1 MQISKPGVLSLFL
14 TIFFSIASVS
24 PSKNSRLSIST
35 PITNNHLQVTNRN
48 KTKDSG
54 LVSTRATI
62 LADAF
67 SSKKKKKSPNFT
79 FNNKKT
85 GMGNPNWKHKVRP
98 NVIIEESSSEFDSTK
113 TVPQGASLSNR
124 SKVRAENRRKTIV
137 MDQDV
142 KHNGKVQSQL
152 LNSIGVHS
160 DLEGDMVDVDEDTHL
175 KIGPGRFSQN
185 FQKSIM
191 EQVTKKED
199 DEEFFNETLLNR
211 NTYLKTKKDS
221 GESSQSQSSGKKS
234 DQSELYGQNNKNNN
248 LTLDEEL
255 KLEEYIRGLKGDRVD
270 QEFEKM
276 TQIKKLSIIAQNKTS
291 NLDMAMQGLVFTRFF
306 FKKHHISKVV
316 ESSFS
321 DYYYCS
327 VHIDKT
333 QDFLARYVFKESQ
346 HPHYVMSDQ
355 QRLAFHNARGS
366 FNHLKDPKRTHKDA
380 SKSKKKYL
388 MKYSL
393 LKRFEE
399 SYDAFTGL
407 ISKINFLF
415 GQRIKERETVN
426 IHLGV
431 AIQSLSTTT
440 GDTFE
445 RIIKKYYSEFRK
457 IRLNAE
463 NYMGDLTVGLNEI
476 TCDIRDMMAFY
487 HVLPRFSVV
496 YRHMH
501 EMLQMKDDPIVNFY
515 RDRIVQLLY
524 DWQFTTRK
532 YMKIYSLFN
541 FWVVYLS
548 AIFEMPFDM
557 VHNHQLRIVLVQRA
571 VLEWLDASDNVIK
584 YRGELKAIMSRFEKK
599 FLKIVDVFEG
609 LEDHIGIRIPFNIQ
623 PLEEVNSAGRGAL
636 TWIVV
641 GSLIMFWKY

>member
-1 MQISKPGVLSLFL
+1 MQISKAGVISLFL

-24 PSKNSRLSIST
+24 PVKNSRLSIAA
-35 PITNNHLQVTNRN
+35 PITNNHLSLGNRN

-67 SSKKKKKSPNFT
+67 STHKKKKSPSFT
-79 FNNKKT
+79 HNNKKT
-85 GMGNPNWKHKVRP
+85 GSINPNWKQKTGP
-98 NVIIEESSSEFDSTK
+98 NVIIEESSSEYQSTK
-113 TVPQGASLSNR
+113 TVPQGVSLSNK
-124 SKVRAENRRKTIV
+124 SKVRPETNRKTIV
-137 MDQDV
+137 MDQDLKHKSKV
-142 KHNGKVQSQL
+142 KSQL
-152 LNSIGVHS
+152 LKSIGVHS

-185 FQKSIM
+185 FQKTIM

-211 NTYLKTKKDS
+211 NTYLKMKKDS
-221 GESSQSQSSGKKS
+221 RDTSQSQSSGKKS
-234 DQSELYGQNNKNNN
+234 DQSDVYGQNNKNNN

-255 KLEEYIRGLKGDRVD
+255 RLEEYIRGLKGDRVD

-316 ESSFS
+316 ETSFS

-333 QDFLARYVFKESQ
+333 QDFLARYIFKESQ
-346 HPHYVMSDQ
+346 HANHELSDQ
-355 QRLAFHNARGS
+355 QRLAFRNARGS
-366 FNHLKDPKRTHKDA
+366 LNHLKDPRRKSKDP

-426 IHLGV
+426 LNLGV

-476 TCDIRDMMAFY
+476 SCDIRDMMAFY

-496 YRHMH
+496 YKHMH
-501 EMLQMKDDPIVNFY
+501 QMLQMKEDPIVNYY

-584 YRGELKAIMSRFEKK
+584 YRGELKSIMSRYEKK
-599 FLKIVDVFEG
+599 YLKIVNVFEG
-609 LEDHIGIRIPFNIQ
+609 LEDHIGIRIPFSIQ
-623 PLEEVNSAGRGAL
+623 SLEEMNSVGNIAL
-636 TWIVV
+636 TWIFV